1 MVPLMLVLAWIVAQ
15 ALAAPTPTCTGADI
29 ALQNLRF
36 STVRGNATTQDR
48 VVITADVVN
57 IGLAAQS
64 GDAHQHVELLRDG
77 KVLANERVRPLRA
90 GERYP
95 VALRI
100 FRPISERKTPLPVI
114 VRYIPDDERARREN
128 CNPANNS
135 IEKIF

>member
-1 MVPLMLVLAWIVAQ
+1 VLAWIVAQ
-15 ALAAPTPTCTGADI
+15 ALAAPTPTCMGADI

-36 STVRGNATTQDR
+36 ASVRGNATTPDR

-57 IGLAAQS
+57 VGATVQ
-64 GDAHQHVELLRDG
+64 DEKVRQHVELLRDG
-77 KVLANERVRPLRA
+77 KVLATEYVRPLRS

-100 FRPISERKTPLPVI
+100 FRNASERKAPLQVLI
-114 VRYIPDDERARREN
+114 RYVPDDKRAQREN
-128 CNPANNS
+128 CNTSNNT